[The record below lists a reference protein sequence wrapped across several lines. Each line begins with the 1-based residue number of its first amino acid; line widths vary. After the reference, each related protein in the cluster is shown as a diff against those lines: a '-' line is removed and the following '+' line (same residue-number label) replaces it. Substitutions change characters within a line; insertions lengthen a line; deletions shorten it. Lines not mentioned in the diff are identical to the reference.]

1 LYDNSRPTTRATSPR
16 RSFSMKDSF
25 RRGANAAIAVAIAA
39 VIAAA
44 SLSAQPATQRSV
56 PQTYAITNARIVPV
70 SSPAIEK
77 GTIVI
82 RDGLIA
88 AVGASVNAPGDARII
103 DGSGLTVYPGFIDSY
118 TALGLDETGG
128 GGGGRG
134 GRGAAGGGV
143 AAAPRAAVMST
154 NPPGLQPEN
163 SAVDLLKADADLFT
177 GPQSVGITSALT
189 APATGIYMGQAA
201 LINLGG
207 GDISSLVVKS
217 PVSLNIGFTPLRSG
231 GFPNSLLGVF
241 AALRQSLLDAQHYR
255 DVAAAYAKN
264 PRGMKRPD
272 FDPSLDAL
280 QPVINRQVPVVMRAD
295 TKREIERALD
305 LAKEFNLKAIIAGGA
320 EAPML
325 AERLKTE
332 NVPVLLSVDYPKK
345 APQAADA
352 DPEPLR
358 VLRERVEA
366 PKAAAALEKAGVKFA
381 FESGNIST
389 WTEFTGN
396 VQRAVES
403 GLTADQALKALTW
416 QAADIFG
423 ASDRLGSIEAG
434 KIANLTIS
442 RGDIFDRSGHVSQLF
457 IDGLPVAVR
466 AQTANGA
473 AAATATGN
481 WNVVATLDGADHP
494 ISVSL
499 QQDGVRLTGTYQGAL
514 GAGEVTNGTIGG
526 DGNFRFTASLIVGNL
541 TEECTFSGALQGNG
555 ISGTINIVGEPT
567 TPGKFVGTR
576 PGGGRGARPPQ
587 DGR

>member
-1 LYDNSRPTTRATSPR
+1 
-16 RSFSMKDSF
+16 MKDSF
-25 RRGANAAIAVAIAA
+25 RRGACAAIAVAIAA
-39 VIAAA
+39 APLA
-44 SLSAQPATQRSV
+44 AQPATQRSI

-82 RDGLIA
+82 RDGLIT
-88 AVGASVNAPGDARII
+88 AVGASVTAPGDARII
-103 DGSGLTVYPGFIDSY
+103 DGAGLTVYPGFIDSY
-118 TALGLDETGG
+118 SALGLDESGG
-128 GGGGRG
+128 GAGGGRG
-134 GRGAAGGGV
+134 GRGAAAGAV
-143 AAAPRAAVMST
+143 AAPRAVMST

-163 SAVDLLKADADLFT
+163 SAVDLLKTDADAFA
-177 GPQSVGITSALT
+177 GPQSVGFTTALT
-189 APATGIYMGQAA
+189 APATGIYMGQSA
-201 LINLGG
+201 LIDLGD
-207 GDISSLVVKS
+207 GDAAALVVKS
-217 PVSLNIGFTPLRSG
+217 PVSLNIGFTPLRTG

-255 DVAAAYAKN
+255 DVAAAYARN

-295 TKREIERALD
+295 SKREIERALD
-305 LAKEFNLKAIIAGGA
+305 LAKEFNLKVIIAGG
-320 EAPML
+320 EESPML
-325 AERLKTE
+325 VDRLKAE
-332 NVPVLLSVDYPKK
+332 NVPVLLSVDYPRK

-366 PKAAAALEKAGVKFA
+366 PKAAAALQKAGVKFA

-389 WTEFTGN
+389 WTDFTAN
-396 VQRAVES
+396 LQRTVEG
-403 GLTADQALKALTW
+403 GLTADDALKALTW

-434 KIANLTIS
+434 KIANLTIT
-442 RGDIFDRSGHVSQLF
+442 RGDVFDRAGRVSQLF
-457 IDGLPVAVR
+457 IDGRPVAVR
-466 AQTANGA
+466 AQTASGA

-499 QQDGVRLTGTYQGAL
+499 QQDGVRLTGNYQGAL
-514 GAGEVTNGTIGG
+514 GAGEVTNGTIGA

-541 TEECTFSGALQGNG
+541 TEECTFSGSLQGNG
-555 ISGTINIVGEPT
+555 ISGTIAVVGEPT

-587 DGR
+587 RED

>member
-1 LYDNSRPTTRATSPR
+1 
-16 RSFSMKDSF
+16 MKASF
-25 RRGANAAIAVAIAA
+25 RRGAIAAIAVAIAA
-39 VIAAA
+39 A
-44 SLSAQPATQRSV
+44 SLAAQPATQRSI

-70 SSPAIEK
+70 SSPVIEK

-82 RDGLIA
+82 RDGLIS
-88 AVGASVNAPGDARII
+88 AVGANVSAPGDARII
-103 DGSGLTVYPGFIDSY
+103 DGSGLTVYPGLIDSY
-118 TALGLDETGG
+118 TALGLGESAAGG
-128 GGGGRG
+128 AGGGRG
-134 GRGAAGGGV
+134 GRGAAAPGA
-143 AAAPRAAVMST
+143 AAAPRAAAMSN

-163 SAVDLLKADADLFT
+163 SAVELLKDDPDGFA
-177 GPQSVGITSALT
+177 GPQSVGITTALT
-189 APATGIYMGQAA
+189 APPTGIYMGQSA

-207 GDISSLVVKS
+207 SDASAMIVKS
-217 PVSLNIGFTPLRSG
+217 PVSLNIGFTPLRNG

-280 QPVINRQVPVVMRAD
+280 QPVINRQIPVVMRAD
-295 TKREIERALD
+295 SKREIERALD
-305 LAKEFNLKAIIAGGA
+305 LAKEFNLKLIIAGGS
-320 EAPML
+320 EAYTL
-325 AERLKTE
+325 TDRLKAD
-332 NVPVLLSVDYPKK
+332 NVPVLLSIDYPKR
-345 APQAADA
+345 AAQAADA

-358 VLRERVEA
+358 VLRDRVQA
-366 PKAAAALEKAGVKFA
+366 PKSAAALEKGGVKFA

-389 WTEFTGN
+389 WSEFTAN

-416 QAADIFG
+416 QAADILG
-423 ASDRLGSIEAG
+423 ASDRLGSIETG
-434 KIANLTIS
+434 KIANLTIM
-442 RGDIFDRSGHVSQLF
+442 RGDLLDRTSRVSQLF
-457 IDGLPVAVR
+457 VDGLPVAVH

-473 AAATATGN
+473 AAATASGN

-514 GAGEVTNGTIGG
+514 GAGEVANGTIGN

-555 ISGTINIVGEPT
+555 ISGTINVVGEPT

-576 PGGGRGARPPQ
+576 PAAGGRGGRPPQ
-587 DGR
+587 GGK

>member
-1 LYDNSRPTTRATSPR
+1 
-16 RSFSMKDSF
+16 MKDSF
-25 RRGANAAIAVAIAA
+25 RRGATAAIALA
-39 VIAAA
+39 IAAA
-44 SLSAQPATQRSV
+44 SLTAQPATQRSI

-70 SSPAIEK
+70 SSGVIEK

-82 RDGLIA
+82 RDGLIT
-88 AVGASVNAPGDARII
+88 AVGANVTAPGDARIV
-103 DGSGLTVYPGFIDSY
+103 DGSGLTVYPGLIDGY
-118 TALGLDETGG
+118 TSLGLSDQGAGG
-128 GGGGRG
+128 AAVGRG
-134 GRGAAGGGV
+134 GRGAPAAGA
-143 AAAPRAAVMST
+143 AAAPRTAMSN

-163 SAVDLLKADADLFT
+163 SAVDMLKDDPDGFA
-177 GPQSVGITSALT
+177 GPQSVGITTVLT
-189 APATGIYMGQAA
+189 APPTGIYMGQSA

-207 GDISSLVVKS
+207 RDAAALVVKS
-217 PVSLNIGFTPLRSG
+217 PVSLNIGFTPLRNG

-280 QPVINRQVPVVMRAD
+280 QPVINRQVPVIMRAD
-295 TKREIERALD
+295 SKREIERALD
-305 LAKEFNLKAIIAGGA
+305 LAKEFNLKLIIAGGA
-320 EAPML
+320 ESPTL
-325 AERLKTE
+325 ADRLKAD
-332 NVPVLLSVDYPKK
+332 NVPVLLTVDYPRR
-345 APQAADA
+345 AAQAADA

-389 WTEFTGN
+389 WAEFTAN
-396 VQRAVES
+396 VQRAVEA

-416 QAADIFG
+416 QPADIFG

-434 KIANLTIS
+434 KIANLTIT
-442 RGDIFDRSGHVSQLF
+442 RGDLFERGGRVSQLF
-457 IDGLPVAVR
+457 VDGLPVAVR

-473 AAATATGN
+473 AAATASGN

-494 ISVSL
+494 ISVAL

-514 GAGEVTNGTIGG
+514 GAGEVTNGTIGS

-541 TEECTFSGALQGNG
+541 SEECTFSGTLQGNG
-555 ISGTINIVGEPT
+555 ISGTISVVGEPT

-576 PGGGRGARPPQ
+576 PSAGGRGGRAPQ
-587 DGR
+587 GGK

>member
-1 LYDNSRPTTRATSPR
+1 
-16 RSFSMKDSF
+16 MKDSF
-25 RRGANAAIAVAIAA
+25 RRGATAAIAAA
-39 VIAAA
+39 IAAA
-44 SLSAQPATQRSV
+44 SLAAQPATQRSV

-82 RDGLIA
+82 RDGLIT
-88 AVGASVNAPGDARII
+88 AVGASVSAPGDARII

-118 TALGLDETGG
+118 TSLGIDEPGSAA
-128 GGGGRG
+128 GGRG
-134 GRGAAGGGV
+134 GRGAAGGAA
-143 AAAPRAAVMST
+143 AAAPRAAVVST

-163 SAVDLLKADADLFT
+163 SAVDMLKADADAFA
-177 GPQSVGITSALT
+177 GPQSVGFTSALT
-189 APATGIYMGQAA
+189 APPTGIYMGQSA
-201 LINLGG
+201 LINLGD
-207 GDISSLVVKS
+207 GDAASLIVKS
-217 PVSLNIGFTPLRSG
+217 PVTLNIGFTPLRNG

-295 TKREIERALD
+295 SKREIERALD
-305 LAKEFNLKAIIAGGA
+305 LAKEFNLKVIIAGG
-320 EAPML
+320 EESPTL
-325 AERLKTE
+325 ADRLKSE
-332 NVPVLLSVDYPKK
+332 NVPVLLSVDYPRK
-345 APQAADA
+345 APQPADA

-366 PKAAAALEKAGVKFA
+366 PKAAAALQKAGVKFA

-389 WTEFTGN
+389 WTDFTTN
-396 VQRAVES
+396 VQRTVES
-403 GLTADQALKALTW
+403 GLSADEAVKALTW

-434 KIANLTIS
+434 KIANLTIT
-442 RGDIFDRSGHVSQLF
+442 RGDIFDRAGRVSQLF
-457 IDGLPVAVR
+457 IDGRPVAVR

-481 WNVVATLDGADHP
+481 WNVVATLDGGDHP
-494 ISVSL
+494 ISISL
-499 QQDGVRLTGTYQGAL
+499 QQDGVRLTGTYQGSL
-514 GAGEVTNGTIGG
+514 GAGEVTNGTIGA

-541 TEECTFSGALQGNG
+541 TEECTFSGSLQGNG
-555 ISGTINIVGEPT
+555 ISGTISVVGEPT
-567 TPGKFVGTR
+567 SPGKFVGTR
-576 PGGGRGARPPQ
+576 PGGGRGARPP
-587 DGR
+587 REEN

>member
-1 LYDNSRPTTRATSPR
+1 
-16 RSFSMKDSF
+16 MKDSF
-25 RRGANAAIAVAIAA
+25 RRGATAAIAAA
-39 VIAAA
+39 IAAA
-44 SLSAQPATQRSV
+44 SLAAQPATQRSV

-82 RDGLIA
+82 RDGLIT
-88 AVGASVNAPGDARII
+88 AVGASVSAPGDARII
-103 DGSGLTVYPGFIDSY
+103 DGSGLSVYPCFIDSY
-118 TALGLDETGG
+118 TSLGIDEPGSAA
-128 GGGGRG
+128 GGRG
-134 GRGAAGGGV
+134 GRGAAGGAA
-143 AAAPRAAVMST
+143 AAAPRAAVVST

-163 SAVDLLKADADLFT
+163 SAVDMLKADADAFA
-177 GPQSVGITSALT
+177 GPQSVGFTSALT
-189 APATGIYMGQAA
+189 APPTGIYMGQSA
-201 LINLGG
+201 LINLGD
-207 GDISSLVVKS
+207 GDAASLIVKS
-217 PVSLNIGFTPLRSG
+217 PVTLNIGFTPLRNG

-295 TKREIERALD
+295 SKREIERALD
-305 LAKEFNLKAIIAGGA
+305 LAKEFNLKVIIAGG
-320 EAPML
+320 EESPTL
-325 AERLKTE
+325 ADRLKSE
-332 NVPVLLSVDYPKK
+332 NVPVLLSVDYPRK
-345 APQAADA
+345 APQPADA

-366 PKAAAALEKAGVKFA
+366 PKAAAALQKAGVKFA

-389 WTEFTGN
+389 WTDFTTN
-396 VQRAVES
+396 VQRTVES
-403 GLTADQALKALTW
+403 GLSADEAVKALTW

-434 KIANLTIS
+434 KIANLTIT
-442 RGDIFDRSGHVSQLF
+442 RGDIFDRAGRVSQLF
-457 IDGLPVAVR
+457 IDGRPVAVR

-481 WNVVATLDGADHP
+481 WNVVATLDGGDHP
-494 ISVSL
+494 ISISL
-499 QQDGVRLTGTYQGAL
+499 QQDGVRLTGTYQGSL
-514 GAGEVTNGTIGG
+514 GAGEVTNGTIGA

-541 TEECTFSGALQGNG
+541 TEECTFSGSLQGNG
-555 ISGTINIVGEPT
+555 ISGTISVVGEPT
-567 TPGKFVGTR
+567 SPGKFVGTR
-576 PGGGRGARPPQ
+576 PGGGRGARPP
-587 DGR
+587 REEN

>member
-1 LYDNSRPTTRATSPR
+1 
-16 RSFSMKDSF
+16 MKDSF
-25 RRGANAAIAVAIAA
+25 RRGATAAIAAA
-39 VIAAA
+39 IAAA
-44 SLSAQPATQRSV
+44 SLTAQPATQRSV

-82 RDGLIA
+82 RDGLIT
-88 AVGASVNAPGDARII
+88 AVGASVSAPGDARII

-118 TALGLDETGG
+118 TSLGIDEPGSAAA
-128 GGGGRG
+128 GRG
-134 GRGAAGGGV
+134 GRGAAGGAA
-143 AAAPRAAVMST
+143 AAAPRAAVVST

-163 SAVDLLKADADLFT
+163 SAVDMLKADADAFA
-177 GPQSVGITSALT
+177 GPQSVGFTSALT
-189 APATGIYMGQAA
+189 APPTGIYMGQSA
-201 LINLGG
+201 LINLGD
-207 GDISSLVVKS
+207 GDAASLIVKS
-217 PVSLNIGFTPLRSG
+217 PVTLNIGFTPLRNG

-295 TKREIERALD
+295 SKREIERALD
-305 LAKEFNLKAIIAGGA
+305 LAKEFNLKVIIAGG
-320 EAPML
+320 EESPTL
-325 AERLKTE
+325 ADRLKSE
-332 NVPVLLSVDYPKK
+332 NVPVLLSVDYPRK
-345 APQAADA
+345 APQPADA

-358 VLRERVEA
+358 VLRERIEA
-366 PKAAAALEKAGVKFA
+366 PKAAAALQKAGVKFA

-389 WTEFTGN
+389 WTDFTTN
-396 VQRAVES
+396 VQRTVES
-403 GLTADQALKALTW
+403 GLSADEAVKALTW

-434 KIANLTIS
+434 KIANLTIT
-442 RGDIFDRSGHVSQLF
+442 RGDIFDRAGRVSQLF
-457 IDGLPVAVR
+457 IDGRPVAVR

-481 WNVVATLDGADHP
+481 WNVVATLDGGDHP
-494 ISVSL
+494 ISISL
-499 QQDGVRLTGTYQGAL
+499 QQDGVRLTGTYQGSL
-514 GAGEVTNGTIGG
+514 GAGEVTNGTIGA

-541 TEECTFSGALQGNG
+541 TEECTFSGSLQGNG
-555 ISGTINIVGEPT
+555 ISGTISVVGEPT
-567 TPGKFVGTR
+567 SPGKFVGTR
-576 PGGGRGARPPQ
+576 PGGGRGARPP
-587 DGR
+587 REEN

>member
-1 LYDNSRPTTRATSPR
+1 
-16 RSFSMKDSF
+16 MKDSF
-25 RRGANAAIAVAIAA
+25 RRIAAVVSALAAAVAIAA
-39 VIAAA
+39 APLA
-44 SLSAQPATQRSV
+44 AQPATQRSV

-70 SSPAIEK
+70 SSPAIER

-82 RDGLIA
+82 RDGLIT
-88 AVGASVNAPGDARII
+88 AVGASVTAPGDARII
-103 DGSGLTVYPGFIDSY
+103 DGAGLIVYPGFIDSY
-118 TALGLDETGG
+118 TSLGLDEPAAG

-134 GRGAAGGGV
+134 GRGAAGGAA
-143 AAAPRAAVMST
+143 AAAPRPAVMST

-163 SAVDLLKADADLFT
+163 SAVDLLKVDADAFT
-177 GPQSVGITSALT
+177 GPQSVGFTSALT
-189 APATGIYMGQAA
+189 APPTGIYMGQSA
-201 LINLGG
+201 LIDLGS
-207 GDISSLVVKS
+207 GDASSLIVKS
-217 PVSLNIGFTPLRSG
+217 PVSLNIGFTPLRNG

-255 DVAAAYAKN
+255 DVAAAYARN

-280 QPVINRQVPVVMRAD
+280 QPVIKGQVPVVMRAD
-295 TKREIERALD
+295 SKREIERALD
-305 LAKEFNLKAIIAGGA
+305 LAKEFNLKVIIAGG
-320 EAPML
+320 EESPML
-325 AERLKTE
+325 AERLKSE
-332 NVPVLLSVDYPKK
+332 NVPVLLSVDYPRR

-358 VLRERVEA
+358 VLRERVDA
-366 PKAAAALEKAGVKFA
+366 PKAAAALQKAGVKFA

-389 WTEFTGN
+389 WADFTTN
-396 VQRAVES
+396 LQRTVES
-403 GLTADQALKALTW
+403 GLSADDAVKALTW

-434 KIANLTIS
+434 KIANLTIA
-442 RGDIFDRSGHVSQLF
+442 RGDVFDRGGRISQLF
-457 IDGLPVAVR
+457 IDGHPVAVR
-466 AQTANGA
+466 AQTASGA

-514 GAGEVTNGTIGG
+514 GAGEVTNGTIGA

-541 TEECTFSGALQGNG
+541 SEECTFSGSLQGNG
-555 ISGTINIVGEPT
+555 ISGTINVVGEPT

-576 PGGGRGARPPQ
+576 PGGGRGGRAPQ